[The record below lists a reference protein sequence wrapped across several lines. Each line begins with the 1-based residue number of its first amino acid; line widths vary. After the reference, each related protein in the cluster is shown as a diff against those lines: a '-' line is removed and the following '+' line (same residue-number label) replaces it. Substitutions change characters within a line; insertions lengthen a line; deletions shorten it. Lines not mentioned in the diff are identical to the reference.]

1 MYHKGDGHSGSTS
14 VALCF
19 VKNMLN
25 VSIFSWPIFLM
36 SQLCNIR
43 SDLISNITNVC
54 DIRSDLFYNRMS
66 QKLCNSRSYPKCNGI
81 AKEMPLEHMGSCISY
96 KNAMYTILT

>member
-1 MYHKGDGHSGSTS
+1 MYNKGNVHSGSTS

-19 VKNMLN
+19 VRNKLN
-25 VSIFSWPIFLM
+25 VSIFSWLIFLI
-36 SQLCNIR
+36 SQLCNFR

-81 AKEMPLEHMGSCISY
+81 AKEMPLGSCISY